1 MGKKSK
7 EGGAVEDLL
16 NLEKQIK
23 EEKNSSKRDKM
34 VAKLELASKMA
45 SRKKMP
51 THQTLQDIQIQER
64 FDKNPISRKTDIIG
78 DDNLTGDFS
87 KGGRVGLRGGGM
99 CKRGMNKKAYGR
111 NS

>member
-34 VAKLELASKMA
+34 EAKLDLARKMA

-78 DDNLTGDFS
+78 DDNLTGDYQ
-87 KGGRVGLRGGGM
+87 KGGLV
-99 CKRGMNKKAYGR
+99 KKGKPKLAKKGWK
-111 NS
+111 

>member
-34 VAKLELASKMA
+34 EAKLDLARKMA

-51 THQTLQDIQIQER
+51 THQTLQTIKIQER
-64 FDKNPISRKTDIIG
+64 FDKDPVSRKTDIIG
-78 DDNLTGDFS
+78 DDNITGDYK
-87 KGGRVGLRGGGM
+87 KGGLVRQGKPKLA
-99 CKRGMNKKAYGR
+99 KKGWR
-111 NS
+111 

>member
-45 SRKKMP
+45 SRKKMQ

-78 DDNLTGDFS
+78 DDNLTGDYQ
-87 KGGRVGLRGGGM
+87 KGGLV
-99 CKRGMNKKAYGR
+99 KKGKPKLAKKGWK
-111 NS
+111 

>member
-1 MGKKSK
+1 MAKKSK
-7 EGGAVEDLL
+7 EGSPVEDLL

-34 VAKLELASKMA
+34 EAKLDLARKMA

-78 DDNLTGDFS
+78 DDKLTGDYQEYA
-87 KGGRVGLRGGGM
+87 KGGLV
-99 CKRGMNKKAYGR
+99 KKGKPKLAKKGWR
-111 NS
+111 

>member
-23 EEKNSSKRDKM
+23 EEKNSSKTDKM

-45 SRKKMP
+45 SRKNMP

-78 DDNLTGDFS
+78 DDNLTGDYQ
-87 KGGRVGLRGGGM
+87 KGGLV
-99 CKRGMNKKAYGR
+99 KKGKPKLAKKGWK
-111 NS
+111 

>member
-51 THQTLQDIQIQER
+51 THQTA
-64 FDKNPISRKTDIIG
+64 SRY
-78 DDNLTGDFS
+78 S
-87 KGGRVGLRGGGM
+87 
-99 CKRGMNKKAYGR
+99 
-111 NS
+111 NSRTI

>member
-34 VAKLELASKMA
+34 EAKLDLARKMA

-78 DDNLTGDFS
+78 DDNLTGDYQ
-87 KGGRVGLRGGGM
+87 KGGLV
-99 CKRGMNKKAYGR
+99 KKGKPKLAKKGWR
-111 NS
+111 

>member
-23 EEKNSSKRDKM
+23 EEKNSSKRNKM
-34 VAKLELASKMA
+34 EAKLDLARKMA

-78 DDNLTGDFS
+78 DDNLTGDYQ
-87 KGGRVGLRGGGM
+87 KGGLV
-99 CKRGMNKKAYGR
+99 KKGKPKLAKKGWK
-111 NS
+111 

>member
-45 SRKKMP
+45 SRKNGQHTK
-51 THQTLQDIQIQER
+51 HFKIFKFKNDLIKIQYLEKQI
-64 FDKNPISRKTDIIG
+64 
-78 DDNLTGDFS
+78 
-87 KGGRVGLRGGGM
+87 
-99 CKRGMNKKAYGR
+99 
-111 NS
+111 

>member
-34 VAKLELASKMA
+34 EAKLDLARKMA

-78 DDNLTGDFS
+78 DDNLTGDYQ
-87 KGGRVGLRGGGM
+87 KGGLV
-99 CKRGMNKKAYGR
+99 KKGKPKLTKKGWR
-111 NS
+111 

>member
-34 VAKLELASKMA
+34 EAKLDLARKMA

-78 DDNLTGDFS
+78 DDNLTGDYQ
-87 KGGRVGLRGGGM
+87 KGGLIRQGKPKLA
-99 CKRGMNKKAYGR
+99 KKGWK
-111 NS
+111 

>member
-34 VAKLELASKMA
+34 EAKLEGS
-45 SRKKMP
+45 
-51 THQTLQDIQIQER
+51 
-64 FDKNPISRKTDIIG
+64 
-78 DDNLTGDFS
+78 
-87 KGGRVGLRGGGM
+87 
-99 CKRGMNKKAYGR
+99 
-111 NS
+111 

>member
-64 FDKNPISRKTDIIG
+64 FDKNTISRKTDIIG
-78 DDNLTGDFS
+78 DDNLTGDYQ
-87 KGGRVGLRGGGM
+87 KGGLV
-99 CKRGMNKKAYGR
+99 KKGKPKLAKKGWK
-111 NS
+111 